1 MPMHMDFFLS
11 LASTYTYLAVNRAE
25 QLATR
30 AGVVLH
36 WRPFSVRTIMVEQ
49 NNRPF
54 AGKPVK
60 LAYMW
65 RDLERRAQRHGI
77 PFASIP
83 PYPVDADGLANRVAT
98 LAAAEGWCPEFAK
111 ASYHAWFLGNSD
123 PGEVENL
130 SCALRRTGRDP
141 SEIIARANSP
151 ETHAKFSAE
160 TDAARALGIFGSPT
174 FVCGTELF
182 WGDDRLE
189 EAIDWCTSH

>member
-83 PYPVDADGLANRVAT
+83 PYPVDTDGLANRVAT
-98 LAAAEGWCPEFAK
+98 LAAAEGWCPEFK
-111 ASYHAWFLGNSD
+111 GLLPWVVLGKQR
-123 PGEVENL
+123 P
-130 SCALRRTGRDP
+130 R
-141 SEIIARANSP
+141 
-151 ETHAKFSAE
+151 
-160 TDAARALGIFGSPT
+160 
-174 FVCGTELF
+174 
-182 WGDDRLE
+182 
-189 EAIDWCTSH
+189 